1 MSGTITSGI
10 KLSLSLL
17 ALGVLSGCQSTQNAN
32 TAKAEQTSHL
42 SQSVYQVEFDAA
54 QHFAAQTTQ
63 LSQAFTDYCANPG
76 DAAEL
81 KSAWQQTMQS
91 WMALQGQE
99 RGPLDALEQNWNV
112 QFWPDKKNTTGRK
125 MAQLLAKGEVVTA
138 EQLSTQSVTVQ
149 GLGAL
154 EWLLYDTASN
164 MDSNSNSCQLGV
176 AIASN
181 LHNKAQIIANAWLS
195 NPWAELD
202 KTAWYSE
209 YIALLSNQ
217 LEFSMS
223 KLSRPMGNIGHPRPY
238 FSESWRSKTSMQ
250 NLKANLIAMKA
261 VYLANGKGLDH
272 LLRERGHADLAD
284 RVLGDFDDAIA
295 TWPMED
301 SLFDMLSTRKGY
313 QSVLSQ
319 YNKLEELKYL
329 IHEEVAVELKV
340 VIGFNSTDGD

>member
-76 DAAEL
+76 DSAEL

-238 FSESWRSKTSMQ
+238 FAESWRSKTSMQ